1 MIIKNRSKIERR
13 FNAMMNELQSW
24 IPALK
29 DIQRFVLPTRGFF
42 QDGIPNYGKS
52 INAKDQLDSVPRRA
66 ARTLA
71 SGISSGLTSSSRPW
85 FKIGLQNAELMEITG
100 VKEWLEDVQEK
111 LMSIFARSNIYGVL
125 NSTYEELGGF
135 GTGCGYIDEDYDTV
149 IRGRSFTAGEYALGQ
164 DKSGRI
170 NSFARNYTM
179 SISQLVEE
187 FGFENVSPQVQN
199 RFKNGDKDSWIKIC
213 HIVEPNTDRSPDK
226 ADFTNKEFRS
236 IQWEKGSV
244 TDTALRVSGY
254 DEFPFFCPRWQTT
267 TTSSIYGFGPGHEAL
282 GDIKMLM
289 KFQMDRLIALDKVI
303 DPPIQKGNAVQGE
316 ANMMPGGVT
325 TTSISSPDSGVKPAY
340 QINPDLNAIEMAIQ
354 KTATSIEKTFYAD
367 LFLMLANVEVGKAT
381 AYEISKRYQE
391 KLEIL
396 GPVLANITGEMLDPI
411 IERTF
416 NIALRTG
423 VIPPPP
429 EGIQGQELKIEYIST
444 LAQMQKAAGTTAI
457 EQTMAFAGSL
467 MQAFPSVVDTIDAD
481 DAVMEYA
488 EMIGSP
494 PRLVRSKEE
503 VAVVRQQKQQQ
514 MQAEQAAAALPQT
527 VDSAK
532 TLSET
537 ELNKGSALD
546 ALVGAGGQR

>member
-135 GTGCGYIDEDYDTV
+135 GTGCGYIDEDFDTV

-164 DKSGRI
+164 DKSGRV
-170 NSFARNYTM
+170 NSFARNYVM

-236 IQWEKGSV
+236 IQWEKGSAP
-244 TDTALRVSGY
+244 DMALRVSGY

-267 TTSSIYGFGPGHEAL
+267 TTASIYGFGPGHEAL

-289 KFQMDRLIALDKVI
+289 KFHMDRLIALDKVI
-303 DPPIQKGNAVQGE
+303 DPPVQKGNAVQGE

-325 TTSISSPDSGVKPAY
+325 TTSISSPDSGVRAAY
-340 QINPDLNAIEMAIQ
+340 QINPDLNAIETAIQ

-416 NIALRTG
+416 NISLRTG

-527 VDSAK
+527 VESAK

-537 ELNKGSALD
+537 ELNNGSALD

>member
-85 FKIGLQNAELMEITG
+85 FKIGLQNSELMEVTG

-111 LMSIFARSNIYGVL
+111 IMSIFARSNIYGVL

-135 GTGCGYIDEDYDTV
+135 GTGCGYIDEDFDTV
-149 IRGRSFTAGEYALGQ
+149 IRGRSFTSGEYALGQ

-179 SISQLVEE
+179 SISQLIEE

-236 IQWEKGSV
+236 VQWEKGSAP
-244 TDTALRVSGY
+244 DTALRVSGY
-254 DEFPFFCPRWQTT
+254 EEFPFFCPRWQTT
-267 TTSSIYGFGPGHEAL
+267 TTSSIYGYGPGHEAL

-289 KFQMDRLIALDKVI
+289 KFHMDRLIALDKII

-325 TTSISSPDSGVKPAY
+325 TTSISSPDSGVRAAY

-527 VDSAK
+527 VESAK